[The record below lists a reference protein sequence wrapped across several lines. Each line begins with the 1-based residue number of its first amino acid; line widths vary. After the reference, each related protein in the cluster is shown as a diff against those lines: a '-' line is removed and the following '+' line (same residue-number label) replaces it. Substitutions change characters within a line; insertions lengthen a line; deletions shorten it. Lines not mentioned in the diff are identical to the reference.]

1 MRGRFLRGRWSE
13 SVGVVVAGLMALGL
27 VVGVSGCGGDAAASR
42 GPISVHDPRDV
53 GGLEAS
59 ERLVGARVDG
69 LGAERRALGASV
81 DGQAIDADEL
91 CEMLSEAAG
100 EEVVAEAALD
110 QVLRARCKAA
120 GIEITR
126 SDVEAEEARLRE
138 AVARS
143 VSRSVVGAA
152 GAGLGVSGEGA
163 DSGETER
170 LIDRVRTRRGLG
182 PTRFARL
189 LERTAMLRR
198 LSAGEVASV
207 DEAELRRAYEV
218 RHGARVRC
226 RVLRGVS
233 AAEVGACVAR
243 ARKGVDVEVAF
254 AREAM
259 EHSTDPS
266 ASVGGLVP
274 LFSTSDPAYPA
285 ALREAIEGLEVSGI
299 SQVVGVEGG
308 YAAAMLVERVP
319 GSGDS
324 FDRVRESLVKDLE
337 QERERR
343 AMEAYTRRALA
354 EARVR
359 ADSPGLQWSWRR
371 RVEREVVP

>member
-1 MRGRFLRGRWSE
+1 
-13 SVGVVVAGLMALGL
+13 
-27 VVGVSGCGGDAAASR
+27 
-42 GPISVHDPRDV
+42 
-53 GGLEAS
+53 
-59 ERLVGARVDG
+59 
-69 LGAERRALGASV
+69 
-81 DGQAIDADEL
+81 
-91 CEMLSEAAG
+91 
-100 EEVVAEAALD
+100 
-110 QVLRARCKAA
+110 
-120 GIEITR
+120 
-126 SDVEAEEARLRE
+126 
-138 AVARS
+138 
-143 VSRSVVGAA
+143 
-152 GAGLGVSGEGA
+152 
-163 DSGETER
+163 
-170 LIDRVRTRRGLG
+170 
-182 PTRFARL
+182 
-189 LERTAMLRR
+189 MLRR